1 MEDNALNPEPRP
13 NESDNEHEVDEEGN
27 IPNISQSSQSSNMG
41 FPQTLQIQREIF
53 ILRGFYITPQDAE
66 EFYEQ
71 AQRLPHLHIKQ
82 CMQRHSC

>member
-1 MEDNALNPEPRP
+1 
-13 NESDNEHEVDEEGN
+13 
-27 IPNISQSSQSSNMG
+27 MG